1 MNAGRNSASIQINL
15 CYPLDI
21 TNNCE
26 SKGDIT
32 MKNAINEKAAIL
44 CQGMKTATSPSEAW
58 RLGDLY
64 FHVAETESYKELNKA
79 QLSAFL
85 HSAVIIQKETGY
97 ICLYE
102 DSTMPGDARVD
113 IIYKP
118 SYAVSAIAIY
128 AYLNYP
134 EIFDVPLNRF
144 FQRLLEGAFKHG
156 IIGHGIECEETI
168 RRTIL
173 MLCKAGVRAFLTRNH
188 KEHLAFAHTI
198 HSHMTDFEELSERID
213 SEHIIVTANGF
224 STDSIN
230 HLIKEVVAHWNGYD
244 RPVFVYGTLMK
255 GERANHLL
263 SNCEFGGRCLL
274 RNYAMYDLG
283 SYPGIRPCSG
293 ESVLGELYFANDN
306 VVARLDEY
314 EGEGS
319 LYCRMPVQIFKGGS
333 SFAVEAYVYN
343 QSVAGCKLVREAW
356 NADNDD
362 YVWYAGYGSNLSTN
376 RFSCYI
382 SGGVC
387 TENGRTYAGSKDPT
401 PARAIQKCCYP
412 GALYFGNRSSS
423 WDGCGVAFFDPTP
436 KNKGESVYMK
446 CYLITRQQLH
456 DVMEQE
462 GPSPNWY
469 GRLVCLDL
477 DNHGIPVYTL
487 TSETRR
493 PENSPASTYIELII
507 NVLESDFRL
516 KRAQARSYINNW
528 MRKD

>member
-1 MNAGRNSASIQINL
+1 
-15 CYPLDI
+15 
-21 TNNCE
+21 
-26 SKGDIT
+26 
-32 MKNAINEKAAIL
+32 MKNTINEKATIL
-44 CQGMKTATSPSEAW
+44 SQEMKPATSPSEAW

-64 FHVAETESYKELNKA
+64 FHTTETESYKELSKA

-85 HSAVIIQKETGY
+85 HSAATLQKETGY

-128 AYLNYP
+128 AYLNHP
-134 EIFDVPLNRF
+134 DIFDMTLKDF
-144 FQRLLEGAFKHG
+144 FQHLLEGAFKHG
-156 IIGHGIECEETI
+156 IIGHGIESAETV
-168 RRTIL
+168 RRTVL
-173 MLCKAGVRAFLTRNH
+173 MLCKAGVRAFLVRHH

-198 HSHMTDFEELSERID
+198 HRHITDFEELSERID
-213 SEHIIVTANGF
+213 AEHIIATANGF

-230 HLIKEVVAHWNGYD
+230 HLIKEVVAHWNGND

-274 RNYAMYDLG
+274 RDYAMYDLG
-283 SYPGIRPCSG
+283 AYPGIRPCSG
-293 ESVLGELYFANDN
+293 ESVLGELYFANAN
-306 VVARLDEY
+306 VIALLDEY

-319 LYCRMPVQIFKGGS
+319 LYCRTQTQAYIGKS
-333 SFAVEAYVYN
+333 SFSVEVYVYN
-343 QSVAGCKLVREAW
+343 QNVSGRKVMREAW

-362 YVWYAGYGSNLSTN
+362 YVWYAGYGSNLSTD

-387 TENGRTYAGSKDPT
+387 RENGRTYVGSEDPT

-412 GALYFGNRSSS
+412 GSLYFGNRSST
-423 WDGCGVAFFDPTP
+423 WGGCGVAFFDPKPT
-436 KNKGESVYMK
+436 NKDAYVYMK
-446 CYLITRQQLH
+446 RYLITRQQLH

-462 GPSPNWY
+462 GPSSNWY
-469 GRLVCLDL
+469 GRLVCLDI
-477 DNHGIPVYTL
+477 DDQGIPVYTL

-493 PENSPASTYIELII
+493 PQNAPTPDYTELIT
-507 NVLESDFRL
+507 NVLESDFGL
-516 KRAQARSYINNW
+516 SKTQARKYINKW
-528 MRKD
+528 MGKD